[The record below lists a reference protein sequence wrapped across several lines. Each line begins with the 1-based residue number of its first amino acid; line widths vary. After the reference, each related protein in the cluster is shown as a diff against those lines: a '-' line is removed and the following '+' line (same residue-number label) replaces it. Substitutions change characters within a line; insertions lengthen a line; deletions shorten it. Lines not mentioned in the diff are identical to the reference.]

1 MSSETIQDTTRVC
14 IKNVPPNFSEKNLR
28 SHLTSN
34 SQIDL
39 IVTDCKI
46 LRTKDGKSR
55 KLAFVGF
62 KSADMANHVI
72 KFFDKSF
79 ALTSKLQVEPAFS
92 KGQKDAIRPWSKHSA
107 SSTRNETGNSI
118 SKGKNIAPDQ
128 LHSTIDD
135 EALERKKK
143 EFVDVMLGG
152 KDNSSNLFW
161 ANDDAKGGKESKKDK
176 DKTLRSLDDD
186 NESEISSVMNSDDDS
201 VDVMNTYKKEIS
213 DMDFLRSKV
222 LSTKEHLSDDDDDDD
237 NEYPKD
243 EEDDNDS
250 DSSSSEDDEGE
261 IKTNQKTE
269 SSENTIVSNSQST
282 EETDRLFIRN
292 LPFSTTEDDMKDLF
306 SKYGNIVECHIP
318 VDDSNRNKGYA
329 FVRFQTTQE
338 ASAAKRNL
346 DGTAFQGRLMH
357 VLNAEKNKKDKESH
371 EELEISH
378 KSKSEIER
386 KKDAGNSTG
395 WSSGFIRGDAVVDN
409 LASRLG
415 LDKGAILNVKD
426 DLSSGNAA
434 VRLALGET
442 HIIEENRIFFKNHG
456 VDMDVLISPKSL
468 ENKNDG
474 IKRSSTM
481 ILVKN
486 LPFDTSLEELSK
498 IFLSV
503 GGDPPTILLPPSR
516 TIALVIYIK
525 ARDAKRAFRK
535 LAYKRFKHVPLY
547 LEWAP
552 KIDPE
557 KIENTLKDRPNNV
570 EKQKVEE
577 EEAEVDLGEIAS
589 IYVKNLN
596 FSTTEDQLKTFFED
610 RVGNVRACRIPMKI
624 SATTGLKK
632 DGMNSNL
639 IKQSMGFG
647 FVEFNSSEAAKK
659 ALKSHQGAV
668 LDGHSLEL
676 SVSKSGTGTS
686 AERYQGDSFSS
697 KKGTKLIVR
706 NVPFQATRK
715 EILQLFSSFS
725 QLKRVTLPKKYDG
738 GHRGFAFVEFS
749 GAQEAKN
756 AKEALSQ
763 THLYGRHLVLEWAE
777 DANDIDNL
785 REKVK
790 RDSTSALPK
799 NKKIRFD

>member
-1 MSSETIQDTTRVC
+1 MSSETFQDTTRVC
-14 IKNVPPNFSEKNLR
+14 IKNVPPNFNETNLR

-39 IVTDCKI
+39 IITDCKI
-46 LRTKDGKSR
+46 LRTQDGKSR

-62 KSADMANHVI
+62 KNAEMAKHVI
-72 KFFDKSF
+72 KYFDKSF
-79 ALTSKLQVEPAFS
+79 ALTSKLQVEPALS
-92 KGQKDAIRPWSKHSA
+92 KGQKEALRPWSKHSSG
-107 SSTRNETGNSI
+107 SSRNDKVQATN
-118 SKGKNIAPDQ
+118 KDNID
-128 LHSTIDD
+128 HHEHIESSND
-135 EALERKKK
+135 EVLERKKK

-152 KDNSSNLFW
+152 KDNNSNLFW
-161 ANDDAKGGKESKKDK
+161 ANDDAKGKEEKNDVGDNLDEEDK
-176 DKTLRSLDDD
+176 
-186 NESEISSVMNSDDDS
+186 SETSSSIGSDDDS

-222 LSTKEHLSDDDDDDD
+222 LSTKEHLSDDDDDSDGIND
-237 NEYPKD
+237 ECSTD
-243 EEDDNDS
+243 EEKDDDSVPSHSEVDEHKNDTS
-250 DSSSSEDDEGE
+250 
-261 IKTNQKTE
+261 QKTE
-269 SSENTIVSNSQST
+269 FSKKRDASSSLGI

-292 LPFSTTEDDMKDLF
+292 LPFSTTEDDMRDLF
-306 SKYGNIVECHIP
+306 SKYGNIIECHIP
-318 VDDSNRNKGYA
+318 VDGSNRNKGYA
-329 FVRFQTTQE
+329 FVRFQSAQE
-338 ASAAKRNL
+338 ASAAKTNL

-357 VLNAEKNKKDKESH
+357 VLNAEKSKKDTENH
-371 EELEISH
+371 EEHEMSH
-378 KSKSEIER
+378 KTKNEIQR
-386 KKDAGNSTG
+386 QKDASNSTG
-395 WSSGFIRGDAVVDN
+395 WSSSFIRGDAVVDN

-442 HIIEENRIFFKNHG
+442 HIIEENRTFFKNHG
-456 VDMDVLISPKSL
+456 VDMDALVSPNAS
-468 ENKNDG
+468 NDKNEG
-474 IKRSSTM
+474 IKRSNTM

-498 IFLSV
+498 VFLAV
-503 GGDPPTILLPPSR
+503 GGDAPKVLLPPSK

-525 ARDAKRAFRK
+525 SVDAKRAFRK

-552 KIDPE
+552 KIDLE
-557 KIENTLKDRPNNV
+557 KIENTSNDYPGNV
-570 EKQKVEE
+570 EKQKLEE
-577 EEAEVDLGEIAS
+577 EETEVDLGEVAT

-596 FSTTEDQLKTFFED
+596 FSTTEDELKRFFED
-610 RVGNVRACRIPMKI
+610 HVGDVRACRIPMKT
-624 SATTGLKK
+624 SATKELKN
-632 DGMNSNL
+632 DGINSNIL
-639 IKQSMGFG
+639 KQSMGFG
-647 FVEFNSSEAAKK
+647 FVEFKSSVAAKK
-659 ALKSHQGAV
+659 ALKTQQGAM
-668 LDGHSLEL
+668 LDGHNLEL
-676 SVSKSGTGTS
+676 SVSKSGAGFSTERLKSTS
-686 AERYQGDSFSS
+686 DSS

-749 GAQEAKN
+749 GAQEARN

-777 DANDIDNL
+777 DEDNIDNL
-785 REKVK
+785 REKVQ
-790 RDSTSALPK
+790 RDSTDRKSVV
-799 NKKIRFD
+799 

>member
-1 MSSETIQDTTRVC
+1 MSSEIIQDTTRVC
-14 IKNVPPNFSEKNLR
+14 IKNVPPNFSEAKLR

-34 SQIDL
+34 SQRHL
-39 IVTDCKI
+39 IITDCKI
-46 LRTKDGKSR
+46 LRTQDGKSR

-62 KSADMANHVI
+62 KDVEMANHVI
-72 KFFDKSF
+72 KHFDKSF

-92 KGQKDAIRPWSKHSA
+92 KGQKDVPKPWSKHSA
-107 SSTRNETGNSI
+107 VSSRNDKGQSACKDTSLSDEKPHSSSI
-118 SKGKNIAPDQ
+118 ENN
-128 LHSTIDD
+128 DD
-135 EALERKKK
+135 VLQRKKK

-161 ANDDAKGGKESKKDK
+161 ANDDAKGGKDVEKESENIGVE
-176 DKTLRSLDDD
+176 D
-186 NESEISSVMNSDDDS
+186 NESIVSSSRDSDDDS

-222 LSTKEHLSDDDDDDD
+222 LSTKEHLSDDDDDKDSK
-237 NEYPKD
+237 ND
-243 EEDDNDS
+243 EEDDES
-250 DSSSSEDDEGE
+250 VSSSSESGNDE
-261 IKTNQKTE
+261 IRTSQKTDPFE
-269 SSENTIVSNSQST
+269 TIDASSYPET
-282 EETDRLFIRN
+282 EQTDRLFIRN
-292 LPFSTTEDDMKDLF
+292 LPFSTTEDDIKELY
-306 SKYGNIVECHIP
+306 SKYGNIIECHIP

-329 FVRFQTTQE
+329 FVRFQSAKE
-338 ASAAKRNL
+338 ASAAKTNL

-357 VLNAEKNKKDKESH
+357 VLNAQKPKKDQESH
-371 EELEISH
+371 DDLELSH
-378 KSKSEIER
+378 KEKSEMQR
-386 KKDAGNSTG
+386 QQDAGNATG
-395 WSSGFIRGDAVVDN
+395 WSSSFIRGDAVVDN

-415 LDKGAILNVKD
+415 LDKGVILNVKD

-442 HIIEENRIFFKNHG
+442 HIIEENRTFFKNHG
-456 VDMDVLISPKSL
+456 VDMDALVSPNAS
-468 ENKNDG
+468 NDKKDN
-474 IKRSSTM
+474 IKRSNTM

-498 IFLSV
+498 IFVSV
-503 GGDPPTILLPPSR
+503 GGDAPKVLLPPSK

-525 ARDAKRAFRK
+525 ATDAKRAFRK

-552 KIDPE
+552 KLDLE
-557 KIENTLKDRPNNV
+557 KIENIDNEHQGKV
-570 EKQKVEE
+570 EKQQLQLEE
-577 EEAEVDLGEIAS
+577 EEVDLGEIAT

-596 FSTTEDQLKTFFED
+596 FCTTEDELKIFFEERIGD
-610 RVGNVRACRIPMKI
+610 VRACRIPMKI
-624 SATTGLKK
+624 SATKGLKS
-632 DGMNSNL
+632 GGTNPS
-639 IKQSMGFG
+639 IVKQSMGFG
-647 FVEFNSSEAAKK
+647 FVEFNSSFAAKK
-659 ALKSHQGAV
+659 ALKNQQGAI

-676 SVSKSGTGTS
+676 SVSKSGAGS
-686 AERYQGDSFSS
+686 LAERYQGASIST
-697 KKGTKLIVR
+697 KKSTKLIVR

-738 GHRGFAFVEFS
+738 SHRGFAFVEFS
-749 GAQEAKN
+749 GAQEARN

-777 DANDIDNL
+777 DADDIDNL

-790 RDSTSALPK
+790 RDSTASTPK
-799 NKKIRFD
+799 NKKIRFE